1 MPSLSLL
8 KKYNLDIFFDLT
20 TSLKTG
26 NVKKFKECIDINEV
40 CYMKCGIY
48 LVLQKLINIAHRNL
62 FKKL

>member
-8 KKYNLDIFFDLT
+8 KKYDLDMFVDLT
-20 TSLKTG
+20 NSIKMG
-26 NVKKFKECIDINEV
+26 NVQTFRKCIDVNEV

-48 LVLQKLINIAHRNL
+48 LVLQKLINIVYRNL